1 MAIAIIALA
10 AALLG
15 SIFGP
20 WFLKL
25 WAEPKAVREQRA
37 RTCYEVFIE
46 NLDGLYTGTLSAEK
60 IAEVCLQYRMAWL
73 YAKDEVVESLNIFF
87 RSEKFRLE
95 SPKAESTE
103 WKLGAAVLEMRKR
116 NLWRTRLTPADYI
129 LATPTQL
136 AKKEHSGP

>member
-1 MAIAIIALA
+1 MAIAITALT
-10 AALLG
+10 AALLA

-20 WFLKL
+20 LVLKL
-25 WAEPKAVREQRA
+25 WAEPKAVREQKA

-46 NLDGLYTGTLSAEK
+46 NLDGLYTSTLSEEK

-73 YAKDEVVESLNIFF
+73 YAKDEVVESLNNFLQ
-87 RSEKFRLE
+87 SEKLQVE

-116 NLWRTRLTPADYI
+116 NLWRTRLTPADYL
-129 LATPTQL
+129 LATPAQL